1 MISMPNWNPV
11 QYEKFIKDRTQPA
24 IDLANRLETL
34 NPDSILDLGCGLGNS
49 TKVLKDRFPNARVI
63 GADNSIEMLE
73 KAKKL
78 YSEIDFINL
87 DANGDLNDISE
98 KFDIVF
104 SNACIQ
110 WLPNH
115 RELLPKLM
123 TLLKPNGI
131 LAIQIPIQREHP
143 VHIIINQLADNQ
155 KWKGKIVSR
164 QYNNLTTEEYFD
176 VLSHISSDFEIWE
189 TTYCHRMPSYE
200 SIIEWYKGT
209 GLRPYLEQ
217 LSESEAN
224 EFIDDVYIELQQR
237 YQVQKNGEILFRFPR
252 LFFIAKKI

>member
-1 MISMPNWNPV
+1 MPNWNPI
-11 QYEKFIKDRTQPA
+11 QYEKFLKDRTQPA
-24 IDLANRLETL
+24 IDLANRLEEFAT
-34 NPDSILDLGCGLGNS
+34 NSILDLGCGPGNS
-49 TKVLKDRFPNARVI
+49 TKVLKDEFPTAKII
-63 GADNSIEMLE
+63 GADNSDEMLE
-73 KAKKL
+73 KAKGL
-78 YSEIDFINL
+78 YPDIEFINL
-87 DANGDLNDISE
+87 DANGDLNEVNE

-115 RELLPKLM
+115 NELLPKLM

-131 LAIQIPIQREHP
+131 LAIQIPMQREHP
-143 VHIIINQLADNQ
+143 VHIIINELVNTT
-155 KWKGKIVSR
+155 KWNDKITPR

-176 VLSHISSDFEIWE
+176 VLSHISNDFEIWE

-217 LSESEAN
+217 LTENDSK
-224 EFIDDVYIELQQR
+224 EFINDVYSKLKHQ
-237 YQVQKNGEILFRFPR
+237 YKVQNNGEILFRFPR
-252 LFFIAKKI
+252 LFFIIKM